1 MPARPSACPPARSPA
16 RRPGSQFGL
25 SVQLS
30 SVLGPG
36 ALLPIHG
43 PQQRLVLSKLP
54 GKKSGPVS
62 VAKFSLWCPVRVSPP
77 SLSPG
82 LCRRGRQPQECQT
95 HADHTGAVEV
105 SKTSRPCLCSPFSPL
120 FGLILS
126 DARSSHEVTPP
137 QTFPLVSMRS
147 LLHLLGLRLFK
158 GAGTVYPRD
167 TPILLLPKQ
176 ILRQA
181 PSPCS
186 PFLPSLPPPFSTC
199 LYSCLNRAFPGC
211 VFSEGAACLPQ
222 LWGAETWAKF
232 PLASQQSPG
241 LWCSVAPRAQT
252 CV

>member
-1 MPARPSACPPARSPA
+1 MRGKHRLCAVKVPARPSACSLTCQEAR
-16 RRPGSQFGL
+16 L
-25 SVQLS
+25 SVW
-30 SVLGPG
+30 VICATVICAGPW
-36 ALLPIHG
+36 G
-43 PQQRLVLSKLP
+43 PSPHPWSQQRLVLSKLP
-54 GKKSGPVS
+54 GKKAALSPWPSSPCGVQCVS
-62 VAKFSLWCPVRVSPP
+62 LLRH
-77 SLSPG
+77 SPG
-82 LCRRGRQPQECQT
+82 LCRRGQRPQECQT

-186 PFLPSLPPPFSTC
+186 PSLLSHPPPFSMC

-211 VFSEGAACLPQ
+211 VFSEGAACVPSCGEQQPGPSSHLPPSSHQ
-222 LWGAETWAKF
+222 
-232 PLASQQSPG
+232 ASG
-241 LWCSVAPRAQT
+241 V
-252 CV
+252 V